1 MQAIGA
7 IKIKGR
13 FWLAQ
18 LSSDKDKHVLQK
30 HDGKW
35 FAAPSGLYLRPLQGG
50 STQFDALA
58 DVNSVE
64 PPGTVTSRERIA
76 LLEWL
81 LGDMFDAGIFESS
94 CEAPSFSASSND
106 K

>member
-18 LSSDKDKHVLQK
+18 LSSDKDKRVLQK

-35 FAAPSGLYLRPLQGG
+35 FAAPSGLYLRPMQGG
-50 STQFDALA
+50 STQCDALA
-58 DVNSVE
+58 DANSVE
-64 PPGTVTSRERIA
+64 PPGTVTCRETIA
-76 LLEWL
+76 KLEWL
-81 LGDMFDAGIFESS
+81 LGDMFDASH
-94 CEAPSFSASSND
+94 D